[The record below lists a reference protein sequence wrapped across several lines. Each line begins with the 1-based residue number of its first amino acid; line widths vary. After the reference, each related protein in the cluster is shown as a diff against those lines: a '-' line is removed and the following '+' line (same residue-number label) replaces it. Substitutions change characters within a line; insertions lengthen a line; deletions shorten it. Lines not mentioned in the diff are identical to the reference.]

1 MSEVFYNY
9 TYLLGIQFVRIAKRV
24 LKRAG
29 RLAVKPFLAVGAAF
43 VIAFKAI
50 DSFLLKTFHSVFDE
64 TRDFIQEIK
73 NTRDILKELKVI
85 DKEHYASHCKYYVR
99 KAFEK
104 HRRVF
109 EYAVNTVLPVIA
121 LIILLATIRSFA
133 DRTFALEVD
142 YDGKTV
148 GYVANEEVYLSAQNE
163 AVERLDIDEF
173 SQEQTLSR
181 ASYTVKPVALNYL
194 NDASTICDRLMESSD
209 SNITNACG
217 IYIDNEFLC
226 AVKNETDAVSVFDKL
241 LEPYQTNEKN
251 TTVGFVENVQYVQG
265 LYPDNES
272 IIWNADVLQN
282 RLNTTKVEAEYYTV
296 KAGDTTSGIADMF
309 DLKTSELYELNPDLG
324 VNDDIYE
331 GQKLLISNQVNYL
344 RVKVTKTEKRT
355 VPVPYNTVE
364 VKNSSLY
371 VGTSRTITE
380 GVEGEQVV
388 TELITYV
395 DGVRTSVKEISRVT
409 TKEKVDKKVEVGT
422 KSRYSYGYGYG
433 SYSTSSDI
441 GSTARYGRFIW
452 PCVGASVV
460 SSPYGWRSRG
470 FHTGVDLC
478 RPGGTYGATIVAADS
493 GTVTSSGW
501 NGSYGYCVTID
512 HGGGISTLYAHCS
525 QLKVYSGQYVSAGQ
539 VIALA
544 GSTGNST
551 GAHCH
556 FEVRIN
562 GSSVNPMPYIN

>member
-1 MSEVFYNY
+1 MSEMFYNY
-9 TYLLGIQFVRIAKRV
+9 IYLLGIQFVRISKRI

-29 RLAVKPFLAVGAAF
+29 KMAVKPFLAIGAAF

-50 DSFLLKTFHSVFDE
+50 DSFLLKTFHSVADE
-64 TRDFIQEIK
+64 TKDFFKEIN
-73 NTRDILKELKVI
+73 NTREILRELKKS
-85 DKEHYASHCKYYVR
+85 DKENYRAHFKYYVQ
-99 KAFEK
+99 KALDK
-104 HRRVF
+104 HKRVF
-109 EYAVNTVLPVIA
+109 EYALNTVLPVVA
-121 LIILLATIRSFA
+121 FIIMIATIHAFA
-133 DRTFALEVD
+133 DRTFALEVS
-142 YDGKTV
+142 YDGKPV
-148 GYVANEEVYLSAQNE
+148 GYVANEEIYLAAQNE
-163 AVERLDIDEF
+163 AEERLDIDEF

-181 ASYTVKPVALNYL
+181 ASYCVKPVALNNL
-194 NDASTICDRLMESSD
+194 NDASTICERLMESSD

-217 IYIDNEFLC
+217 IYIDGEFLC
-226 AVKNETDAVSVFDKL
+226 AVKNETDAVSVFDKI
-241 LEPYQTNEKN
+241 LEPYETNEKN

-265 LYPDNES
+265 LYPENES

-282 RLNTTKVEAEYYTV
+282 RLNTTKVAAEYYTV

-309 DLKTSELYELNPDLG
+309 GLKTSQLYELNPSLG
-324 VNDDIYE
+324 EDDDIYE
-331 GQKLLISNQVNYL
+331 GQKLLVSNQVNYL

-355 VPVPYNTVE
+355 VSVPYNTVE

-371 VGTSRTITE
+371 VGTSRTITD

-422 KSRYSYGYGYG
+422 KSRYGYGY
-433 SYSTSSDI
+433 SSSGI
-441 GSTARYGRFIW
+441 GSTTRYGRFIW
-452 PCVGASVV
+452 PCVGASVI

-470 FHTGVDLC
+470 YHTGVDLC

-512 HGGGISTLYAHCS
+512 HGGGVSTLYAHCS
-525 QLKVYSGQYVSAGQ
+525 ELRVSSGQYVSAGQ

-562 GSSVNPMPYIN
+562 GSAVNPMPYIS

>member
-1 MSEVFYNY
+1 MSEMFYNY
-9 TYLLGIQFVRIAKRV
+9 IYLLGIQFVRYTKRT

-50 DSFLLKTFHSVFDE
+50 DSFLLKTFHSVASE
-64 TRDFIQEIK
+64 TKDFFREIINTTAILREIK
-73 NTRDILKELKVI
+73 KT
-85 DKEHYASHCKYYVR
+85 DKENYRSHFKFYVK
-99 KAFEK
+99 KAFDK
-104 HRRVF
+104 HKRVF
-109 EYAVNTVLPVIA
+109 AYTVNTVLPVVA
-121 LIILLATIRSFA
+121 FLILVATVHFYA
-133 DRTFALEVD
+133 DRTFALEVK

-163 AVERLDIDEF
+163 AVERLDVDEV
-173 SQEQTLSR
+173 SQEETLSR
-181 ASYTVKPVALNYL
+181 ANYTVKPVALNYL

-217 IYIDNEFLC
+217 IYIDGEFLC

-241 LEPYQTNEKN
+241 LEPYETDEKN
-251 TTVGFVENVQYVQG
+251 TSVGFVENVQYVQG
-265 LYPDNES
+265 LYPENES

-282 RLNTTKVEAEYYTV
+282 RLNTTKVAAEYYTV

-309 DLKTSELYELNPDLG
+309 SLKTSELYELNPTLG
-324 VNDDIYE
+324 ENDDIYE
-331 GQKLLISNQVNYL
+331 GQKLLVSNQVNYL

-355 VPVPYNTVE
+355 VEIPYDTVE

-380 GVEGEQVV
+380 GVDGEQVV

-422 KSRYSYGYGYG
+422 KSRYGYGY
-433 SYSTSSDI
+433 SSSSSEV
-441 GSTARYGRFIW
+441 GSTTRYGRFIW
-452 PCVGASVV
+452 PCVGASII

-501 NGSYGYCVTID
+501 NGSYGYCVTIN
-512 HGGGISTLYAHCS
+512 HGGGVSTLYAHCS
-525 QLKVYSGQYVSAGQ
+525 ELRVSAGQYVSAGQ

-562 GSSVNPMPYIN
+562 GSAVNPMPYIS

>member
-1 MSEVFYNY
+1 MSESLYNY
-9 TYLLGIQFVRIAKRV
+9 IYFLGIQFVRYSKRI

-29 RLAVKPFLAVGAAF
+29 RLAVKPFLAIGAAF
-43 VIAFKAI
+43 VIAFKAV
-50 DSFLLKTFHSVFDE
+50 DSFLLKTFHSVFSE
-64 TRDFIQEIK
+64 TKDFMAEIA
-73 NTRDILKELKVI
+73 NTAGTLRKIKKE
-85 DKEHYASHCKYYVR
+85 DKENYKQQLKFYVA
-99 KAFEK
+99 KAFKK
-104 HRRVF
+104 HKSVF
-109 EYAVNTVLPVIA
+109 EYALNTVLPILA
-121 LIILLATIRSFA
+121 FILLLVTIRSFA
-133 DRTFALEVD
+133 NRTFALEVD
-142 YDGKTV
+142 FNGQTV
-148 GYVANEEVYLSAQNE
+148 GHVANEEVYLSAQNE
-163 AVERLDIDEF
+163 AAERLDIDEF
-173 SQEQTLSR
+173 TQTETLSQ
-181 ASYTVKPVALNYL
+181 ASYTVKPVALNSL

-241 LEPYQTNEKN
+241 LEPYQTDEKN
-251 TTVGFVENVQYVQG
+251 TTVGFVEDVEYVQG
-265 LYPDNES
+265 LYPDTES

-309 DLKTSELYELNPDLG
+309 SIKTSELYELNPGLG
-324 VNDDIYE
+324 ENEDIYE
-331 GQKLLISNQVNYL
+331 GQKLLVSNQVNYL

-355 VPVPYNTVE
+355 VSIPYNTVE

-395 DGVRTSVKEISRVT
+395 DGVRTSVKEVSRVT

-422 KSRYSYGYGYG
+422 KARYSYGYGYG

-452 PCVGASVV
+452 PCVGASII

-512 HGGGISTLYAHCS
+512 HGGGVSTLYAHCS
-525 QLKVYSGQYVSAGQ
+525 QLRVASGQYVSAGQ

-562 GSSVNPMPYIN
+562 GSAVNPMPYIS

>member
-1 MSEVFYNY
+1 MSENFYNY
-9 TYLLGIQFVRIAKRV
+9 IYLLGIQFVRYAKRT

-29 RLAVKPFLAVGAAF
+29 RLAVKPFLAIGAAF

-50 DSFLLKTFHSVFDE
+50 DSFLLKTFHSVASE
-64 TRDFIQEIK
+64 AKDFFKEII
-73 NTRDILKELKVI
+73 NTVSILREIRKI
-85 DKEHYASHCKYYVR
+85 DKANFKSHFRFYVK
-99 KAFEK
+99 KALDK
-104 HRRVF
+104 HKRVF
-109 EYAVNTVLPVIA
+109 VYTVNTVLPIIA
-121 LIILLATIRSFA
+121 FLIMIATVRFFA
-133 DRTFALEVD
+133 DRTFALEVK
-142 YDGKTV
+142 YDGRTV

-173 SQEQTLSR
+173 SQEQTLSH
-181 ASYTVKPVALNYL
+181 ANYTVKPVALNNL

-209 SNITNACG
+209 ENITNACG
-217 IYIDNEFLC
+217 IYIDGEFLC
-226 AVKNETDAVSVFDKL
+226 AVKNETDAISVFDKL
-241 LEPYQTNEKN
+241 LEPYQTDEKN

-265 LYPDNES
+265 LYPENES
-272 IIWNADVLQN
+272 IIWDADVLQN
-282 RLNTTKVEAEYYTV
+282 RLNTTKVAAEYYTV

-309 DLKTSELYELNPDLG
+309 GLKTSELYELNPTLG
-324 VNDDIYE
+324 ENDDIYE
-331 GQKLLISNQVNYL
+331 GQKLLVSNQVNYL

-355 VPVPYNTVE
+355 VEVPYETVE

-380 GVEGEQVV
+380 GVDGEQVV

-409 TKEKVDKKVEVGT
+409 TKEKIDKKVEVGT
-422 KSRYSYGYGYG
+422 KSRYNYYTTDTG
-433 SYSTSSDI
+433 SST
-441 GSTARYGRFIW
+441 RYGRFVW
-452 PCVGASVV
+452 PCVGATII

-478 RPGGTYGATIVAADS
+478 RPGGTYGASIVAADS

-501 NGSYGYCVTID
+501 NGSYGYCVIID
-512 HGGGISTLYAHCS
+512 HGDGVSTLYAHCS
-525 QLKVYSGQYVSAGQ
+525 ELRVSAGQYVSAGQ

-551 GAHCH
+551 GPHCH

-562 GSSVNPMPYIN
+562 GSAVDPMPYIR